1 GERRFAACGIGL
13 LGAAVALRAVPDDAS
28 ALACSLAIGAG
39 LPAVLVAALTAVQRE
54 TPGPLLGRVTATA
67 QTLVFTPNV
76 LGLAG
81 GAALVG
87 PAGHRV
93 PLVVAGLALAGVA
106 VALSRSRAGTG
117 PAARRGPRG
126 GAGLAR
132 AGVAVALSRSRA
144 GTGPAAPGPSP
155 QARGTE
161 GQG

>member
-1 GERRFAACGIGL
+1 SGQGR
-13 LGAAVALRAVPDDAS
+13 
-28 ALACSLAIGAG
+28 
-39 LPAVLVAALTAVQRE
+39 PAVLVAARPAGQRE
-54 TPGPLLGRVTATA
+54 PPGPLVGRVTATA
-67 QTLVFTPNV
+67 QPLVFTPNV

-117 PAARRGPRG
+117 PAA
-126 GAGLAR
+126 
-132 AGVAVALSRSRA
+132 
-144 GTGPAAPGPSP
+144 PGPSP